1 MKWAVLSNSCNFFRL
16 ERIFGCAVVHKIKTV
31 CKGQLCYLKK
41 AYLFFR
47 PVGLFF
53 YTQTAVLWKVKA
65 SMASSLM
72 QKKLSF
78 CLLAFALASFAAESF
93 HSIKKGKWWSA
104 TALNPFWTDGSL
116 FVQLMHSI
124 LRRKLQ
130 IMSCI
135 FTQQI
140 ISICYLS

>member
-53 YTQTAVLWKVKA
+53 FTHKQLCCGKWKWPPVWCK
-65 SMASSLM
+65 
-72 QKKLSF
+72 KKLSF

-116 FVQLMHSI
+116 SVQLMHSI